1 MAFDTY
7 TPLFSEILEKVA
19 KLKTKKDK
27 IEYLQKYNTDALRM
41 VIKSSFDP
49 KIEWALP
56 EGDVPYTPNEAP
68 EGTEHT
74 VLSQE
79 ARTLFNFIRGGNGQ
93 LTQNKRET
101 MFVQMLEGLHADEA
115 KLIVAAKDK
124 KLHQV
129 YKGLSANVVK
139 EAFNWTDEYMVDDG
153 EERVVYPQRPG
164 MASGG

>member
-7 TPLFSEILEKVA
+7 TPMFSEILTKVA

-79 ARTLFNFIRGGNGQ
+79 ARTLFNFIKGGNGQ

-139 EAFNWTDEYMVDDG
+139 EAFNWTDEFMVDDG
-153 EERVVYPQRPG
+153 EKVVYPQTPG
-164 MASGG
+164 SASGY

>member
-7 TPLFSEILEKVA
+7 TPLFSEILTKVA

-139 EAFNWTDEYMVDDG
+139 EAFNWTDEFMVDDG
-153 EERVVYPQRPG
+153 EKVVYPQTPG
-164 MASGG
+164 SASGY